1 MFPFSSLFHP
11 SILSHPSV
19 QFYSVLSCSVLSS
32 LGSVPCSILSS
43 LLFSLLF
50 VLFVLL
56 GSCSFA
62 LTLLLLLFV
71 LLFSSPLF
79 SLLVFFETLLS
90 SSSWIVLR
98 AFFRSLLLVHE
109 FSFVYRRV
117 GGRRI
122 LELGAVFQSSSLFG
136 QPVVRGATFLHQHL
150 SVRIILIESLVA
162 AVIPQVFQRPSQ
174 CASIGSLS
182 LVAPTAILI
191 KLFFLLSLSVCWVR
205 VWVCG
210 SLFSFS
216 LCFSLLLYRLNLRGT
231 LGPISYTTMSYPG
244 QLLSCRKNR

>member
-1 MFPFSSLFHP
+1 MLVLFYSILLFC
-11 SILSHPSV
+11 SILS
-19 QFYSVLSCSVLSS
+19 FVLSS
-32 LGSVPCSILSS
+32 VLFLSS

-56 GSCSFA
+56 GSCSLA
-62 LTLLLLLFV
+62 VTLTLSLVV
-71 LLFSSPLF
+71 LLFSSSLF
-79 SLLVFFETLLS
+79 SLLFFFETLLS

-122 LELGAVFQSSSLFG
+122 LELGAALQSSSLFG

-191 KLFFLLSLSVCWVR
+191 KLFFLLSLSVCWVP

-216 LCFSLLLYRLNLRGT
+216 LCSLLLYRLNLRGT
-231 LGPISYTTMSYPG
+231 LGLYF
-244 QLLSCRKNR
+244 LHCRRRDRKVSWQSFSPESEPFEARSRG

>member
-1 MFPFSSLFHP
+1 MVLF
-11 SILSHPSV
+11 
-19 QFYSVLSCSVLSS
+19 CSV
-32 LGSVPCSILSS
+32 
-43 LLFSLLF
+43 
-50 VLFVLL
+50 VLL
-56 GSCSFA
+56 GSCSLA

-79 SLLVFFETLLS
+79 SLLVFFKTLLS

-122 LELGAVFQSSSLFG
+122 LELGAVFHSSSLFG

-216 LCFSLLLYRLNLRGT
+216 LCSLLLYRLNLAGHARSYF
-231 LGPISYTTMSYPG
+231 LQLAPNNWLRSHDPITWTTWLFSVQSSSCLRTDFSTNNVSYWFATYVLIPFSFGGRCSFP
-244 QLLSCRKNR
+244 L

>member
-1 MFPFSSLFHP
+1 MVVLFYLPSFCSILLSSLF
-11 SILSHPSV
+11 
-19 QFYSVLSCSVLSS
+19 
-32 LGSVPCSILSS
+32 CSI
-43 LLFSLLF
+43 
-50 VLFVLL
+50 VLFLFHIVLFCSIVLL
-56 GSCSFA
+56 GSCSLA

-122 LELGAVFQSSSLFG
+122 LELGAAIQSSSLFG

-162 AVIPQVFQRPSQ
+162 AVIPQVFQRPSR

-182 LVAPTAILI
+182 LVAPTTILI
-191 KLFFLLSLSVCWVR
+191 KLFCLLSLSVCWVR

-216 LCFSLLLYRLNLRGT
+216 LCSLLLYRLNLRGT
-231 LGPISYTTMSYPG
+231 LGPISYMCKCVC
-244 QLLSCRKNR
+244 LLACVHVCTCVHVCLCVGGA